1 MSSNKGEKMSAIMM
15 FQGFFFFFF
24 FFLIGGLKFT
34 VELITCRRVEYG
46 HIPFDDKKL
55 SFYWNADR
63 DNYRRRE
70 VERLYSFF
78 SLKTLW
84 NFSSFSSLVK
94 TKA

>member
-1 MSSNKGEKMSAIMM
+1 MSAIMM
-15 FQGFFFFFF
+15 FQGFFLFF

-46 HIPFDDKKL
+46 HIPFDDKRL

-78 SLKTLW
+78 FLKTLW
-84 NFSSFSSLVK
+84 NFSFGSLVK